1 MRVLRCARVLRTIP
15 NYNRRGVE
23 PAGEAPE
30 RAIDRDGRN
39 NETESEL
46 KKYMCLI
53 CGWIYDE
60 AEGAPEEGIAPGT
73 RWEDV
78 PPNWTCP
85 ECGARKED
93 FEMIEI

>member
-1 MRVLRCARVLRTIP
+1 MDCYNFTFYSTGSDGVRDRTM
-15 NYNRRGVE
+15 
-23 PAGEAPE
+23 
-30 RAIDRDGRN
+30 
-39 NETESEL
+39 

-60 AEGAPEEGIAPGT
+60 ETGAPEEGIAPGT

>member
-1 MRVLRCARVLRTIP
+1 M
-15 NYNRRGVE
+15 
-23 PAGEAPE
+23 
-30 RAIDRDGRN
+30 
-39 NETESEL
+39 

-53 CGWIYDE
+53 CGWLYDE
-60 AEGAPEEGIAPGT
+60 ELGAPEEGIAPGT

-93 FEMIEI
+93 FEMIEILTCASSTRCCASAT